1 MTKWRWGTNMTTK
14 ADVLQDVKE
23 AWECLQYIGPLA
35 EMGFSVAIK
44 AKLDIVEALQY
55 IYHIL
60 DKYDDDNKMISF
72 SDLIEIDSWLSVI
85 EKAAVL

>member
-1 MTKWRWGTNMTTK
+1 
-14 ADVLQDVKE
+14 
-23 AWECLQYIGPLA
+23 
-35 EMGFSVAIK
+35 
-44 AKLDIVEALQY
+44 VEALQY

-85 EKAAVL
+85 ERAAVL